1 MIVGIHQPNYLPYLG
16 FFDKLKKSDI
26 FIIYDDAQFNKAD
39 FQHRNR
45 IRIYHGSKWL
55 TVPVEKK
62 PLNINRIAI
71 KNDVTLKGGSWNEV
85 HFNEIRNNYSNTL
98 YYKDY
103 ESELLDIYSQKYDYL
118 VDLNL
123 DLINFFSKAFNI
135 KTKTILSSEFNFNS
149 KSTEKII
156 DLVNAV
162 DGDTYLSGIGGKSYL
177 NSSNFQK
184 AGINILFQ
192 QFEHPKYVQQY
203 KGFIPNM
210 SSIDVL
216 LNVGKC
222 PL

>member
-62 PLNINRIAI
+62 PWYINRIAI
-71 KNDVTLKGGSWNEV
+71 KNDVTVGKVSWNEA
-85 HFNEIRNNYSNTL
+85 HFKEIHNNYSKAL

-103 ESELLDIYSQKYDYL
+103 ESELLDIYSQQYDYL
-118 VDLNL
+118 IDLNL
-123 DLINFFSKAFNI
+123 ELINFFSKSFKI

-156 DLVNAV
+156 DLINAV
-162 DGDTYLSGIGGKSYL
+162 DGDTYLSGIGGKNYL
-177 NSSNFQK
+177 HSSTFEN

-192 QFEHPKYVQQY
+192 DFEHPKYVQQY
-203 KGFIPNM
+203 KDFIPNM
-210 SSIDVL
+210 SSIDAL
-216 LNVGKC
+216 LNVGKY